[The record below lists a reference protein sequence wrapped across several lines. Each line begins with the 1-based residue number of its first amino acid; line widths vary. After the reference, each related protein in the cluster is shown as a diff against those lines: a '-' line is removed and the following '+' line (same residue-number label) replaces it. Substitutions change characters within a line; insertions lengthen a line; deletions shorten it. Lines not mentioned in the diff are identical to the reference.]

1 MRRPERRSRTR
12 EDFRP
17 CRGEREDRTLRH
29 MPPHLVPT
37 AATKGKFARLALGPW
52 FSSRPTLALG
62 VIGALFVAVF
72 TLRILAG
79 TAVDA
84 YSMLYVLPIALA
96 ATAFGRTAGTLA
108 GLCAIVLV
116 VAWTLIR
123 DVALGP
129 SGWASRVIPLLL
141 LGYLLGSAIDR
152 VRHAEAERRRMEIAA
167 LMHRE
172 AIEIN
177 DSLIQRMAAAKW
189 ALEAGRTDSSEQ
201 ILTEAMSDAQ
211 QLVSSLITR
220 ADMSQRAKPLT
231 DLPMESTITR

>member
-1 MRRPERRSRTR
+1 MTWFGQAAYYCSACSQIV
-12 EDFRP
+12 FRAQ
-17 CRGEREDRTLRH
+17 GL
-29 MPPHLVPT
+29 
-37 AATKGKFARLALGPW
+37 RLANCSGTPHTTR
-52 FSSRPTLALG
+52 FGLA
-62 VIGALFVAVF
+62 
-72 TLRILAG
+72 
-79 TAVDA
+79 
-84 YSMLYVLPIALA
+84 
-96 ATAFGRTAGTLA
+96 
-108 GLCAIVLV
+108 CAIVLV